1 MLVGCYYYYS
11 TPPTLS
17 SYVTATLI
25 SLVLLD
31 LFLSDFT
38 GLSKHFKLGMH
49 NIIGT
54 FLASVDIGLKMNY
67 QISARTL
74 ISANIIT

>member
-1 MLVGCYYYYS
+1 M
-11 TPPTLS
+11 S
-17 SYVTATLI
+17 SYVMATFI

-49 NIIGT
+49 NIINT
-54 FLASVDIGLKMNY
+54 LLASVDIGLKMNY
-67 QISARTL
+67 QISARMQ